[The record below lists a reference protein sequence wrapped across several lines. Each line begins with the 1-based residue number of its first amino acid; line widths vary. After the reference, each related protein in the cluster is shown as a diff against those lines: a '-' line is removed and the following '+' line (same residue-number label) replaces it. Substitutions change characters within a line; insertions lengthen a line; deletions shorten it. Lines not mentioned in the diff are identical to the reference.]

1 MGATAEATRQLVRMR
16 GRSYVAF
23 VFAPEIP
30 IVGWLEEI
38 DATLARSPG
47 FFVGKPVVLDLA
59 ALDLSRAA
67 ITHLLNNLEERS
79 IRVLG
84 IEGVEPEKLTSSMP
98 PLLTGGRS
106 CVITRTETRTE
117 PAEKPEAKPKPN
129 SLLLDSPV
137 RSGQSIVFTDG
148 DVTVLGSVGSGA
160 EIVAGGS
167 IHIYGTLRGRAM
179 AGVNGNASARIYCQ
193 KIEAELLAID
203 GYYQTAEEI
212 DVSLRNR
219 PAQAW
224 LQGATMKIT
233 PLN

>member
-1 MGATAEATRQLVRMR
+1 MNVRADPTRQLVRLR

-23 VFAPEIP
+23 VFSPVVP
-30 IVGWLEEI
+30 IVEWLAEI

-47 FFVGKPVVLDLA
+47 YFVGKPIVLDLA
-59 ALDLSRAA
+59 AVDLSSSA
-67 ITHLLNNLEERS
+67 ITHLVGSLNERS

-84 IEGVEPEKLTSSMP
+84 IEGVEEERLAANMP
-98 PLLTGGRS
+98 PLLTGGRA
-106 CVITRTETRTE
+106 CVITRNE
-117 PAEKPEAKPKPN
+117 PAQKPEPEAKPKPN
-129 SLLLDSPV
+129 SLLLESPV
-137 RSGQSIVFTDG
+137 RSGQSIVFMEG

-179 AGVNGNASARIYCQ
+179 AGVNGNSNARIYCQ
-193 KIEAELLAID
+193 RIEAELLAID

-212 DVSLRNR
+212 DDTLRNR

-224 LQGATMKIT
+224 LQGDTMKIT

>member
-1 MGATAEATRQLVRMR
+1 MHARAEPVRQQMRLR
-16 GRSYVAF
+16 GRSYVAV
-23 VFAPEIP
+23 VFCPAVP

-47 FFVGKPVVLDLA
+47 FFVGKPIVLDLSA
-59 ALDLSRAA
+59 VDLSQSA
-67 ITHLLNNLEERS
+67 IAHLVTSLEGRN

-84 IEGVEPEKLTSSMP
+84 IEGVDEAHLTTTMP
-98 PLLTGGRS
+98 PLLTGGRH
-106 CVITRTETRTE
+106 CVIEANK
-117 PAEKPEAKPKPN
+117 PKAPEAKPKPN
-129 SLLLDSPV
+129 SLLLESPV
-137 RSGQSIVFTDG
+137 RSGQSIIFPEG

-167 IHIYGTLRGRAM
+167 IHVYGTLRGRAM
-179 AGVNGNASARIYCQ
+179 AGVNGNSAARIYCQ

-203 GYYQTAEEI
+203 GYYQTSEQI
-212 DVSLRNR
+212 DDTLRNR

-224 LQGATMKIT
+224 LQGDVMKIT

>member
-1 MGATAEATRQLVRMR
+1 MDASAAPSRQLVRMR

-23 VFAPEIP
+23 VFSPTVP
-30 IVGWLEEI
+30 IVAWLEEI

-59 ALDLSRAA
+59 AVDLSQSA
-67 ITHLLNNLEERS
+67 IAHLVTSLEQRN
-79 IRVLG
+79 IRILG
-84 IEGVEPEKLTSSMP
+84 IEGVDAAHVTTSMP
-98 PLLTGGRS
+98 PLLTGGRH
-106 CVITRTETRTE
+106 CLLTQAE
-117 PAEKPEAKPKPN
+117 PKKPEAKPKST
-129 SLLLDSPV
+129 SLLLENPV
-137 RSGQSIVFTDG
+137 RSGQSVVFTDG

-167 IHIYGTLRGRAM
+167 IHIYGALRGRAM
-179 AGVNGNASARIYCQ
+179 AGVNGNSAARIYCQ

-203 GYYQTAEEI
+203 GYYQTAEDI
-212 DVSLRNR
+212 SATLRNR

-224 LQGATMKIT
+224 LDGEIMKIT

>member
-1 MGATAEATRQLVRMR
+1 MS
-16 GRSYVAF
+16 RSCSAL
-23 VFAPEIP
+23 PCRSSD
-30 IVGWLEEI
+30 WLSEI

-47 FFVGKPVVLDLA
+47 YFVGKPIVLDLA
-59 ALDLSRAA
+59 AVDLSGSA
-67 ITHLLNNLEERS
+67 IAHLLASLSDRN

-84 IEGVEPEKLTSSMP
+84 IEGVAESRLAANMP
-98 PLLTGGRS
+98 PLLTGGRA
-106 CVITRTETRTE
+106 CVITRNE
-117 PAEKPEAKPKPN
+117 PVQKAEEPREEPKPKPT
-129 SLLLDSPV
+129 SLLLESPV

-167 IHIYGTLRGRAM
+167 IHVYGTLRGRAM
-179 AGVNGNASARIYCQ
+179 AGVNGNSSARIYCQ

-203 GYYQTAEEI
+203 GFYQTAEEI

-224 LQGATMKIT
+224 LQGDTMKIT

>member
-1 MGATAEATRQLVRMR
+1 MDVRADPTRQLVRLR

-23 VFAPEIP
+23 VFSPVVP
-30 IVGWLEEI
+30 IVEWLAEI

-47 FFVGKPVVLDLA
+47 YFVGKPIVLDLA
-59 ALDLSRAA
+59 SVDLSSAA
-67 ITHLLNNLEERS
+67 IAHLLGSLNERN

-84 IEGVEPEKLTSSMP
+84 IEGVDEERLAANMP
-98 PLLTGGRS
+98 PLLTGGRA
-106 CVITRTETRTE
+106 CVITRSE
-117 PAEKPEAKPKPN
+117 PAQKPEPEAKPKPT
-129 SLLLDSPV
+129 SLLLESPV
-137 RSGQSIVFTDG
+137 RSGQSIVFMEG

-179 AGVNGNASARIYCQ
+179 AGVNGNSNARIYCQ
-193 KIEAELLAID
+193 RIEAELLAID

-212 DVSLRNR
+212 DETLRNR

-224 LQGATMKIT
+224 LQGDTMKIT

>member
-1 MGATAEATRQLVRMR
+1 MDANAETARQPVRLR

-23 VFAPEIP
+23 VFSPVVP
-30 IVGWLEEI
+30 IVEWLAEI

-47 FFVGKPVVLDLA
+47 FFIGKPVVLDLCA
-59 ALDLSRAA
+59 VDLSRAA
-67 ITHLLNNLEERS
+67 VQHLILSLEKRN
-79 IRVLG
+79 IRILG
-84 IEGVEPEKLTSSMP
+84 VEGVEPAVLSSTMP
-98 PLLTGGRS
+98 PLLTGGRH
-106 CVITRTETRTE
+106 CAIREAE
-117 PAEKPEAKPKPN
+117 PEKPELKQPPN

-137 RSGQSIVFTDG
+137 RSGQSIFFPDG
-148 DVTVLGSVGSGA
+148 DVTILGSVGSGA

-167 IHIYGTLRGRAM
+167 IHVYGTLRGRAM

-203 GYYQTAEEI
+203 GYYQTAEEL
-212 DVSLRNR
+212 DASLRNR

-224 LQGATMKIT
+224 LEGEIMRIT